1 MDDREDSQSVKA
13 QLFFFLTQR
22 SAEGHMQ
29 RQGRVK
35 LAGDHADLAAQDW
48 VL

>member
-13 QLFFFLTQR
+13 QLSLTQR
-22 SAEGHMQ
+22 SAEGHLQ

-35 LAGDHADLAAQDW
+35 LTGDHADLVERDW

>member
-13 QLFFFLTQR
+13 QLFLTQR
-22 SAEGHMQ
+22 SAEGHLQ